1 MTSSYRDPNV
11 TAALAYQAEQEQRRK
26 AQEQPSLLDIA
37 GRTALGLGVAALAG
51 AGVRGVMRRNAVR
64 PINVED
70 LGATEENVRRAARN
84 TPPPP
89 PPSRPAPP
97 AGVGRQ
103 QAAEE
108 FTRQARAERPV
119 GIQQV
124 NIQDLGPTFRTPSA
138 AENRAT
144 LSWLDNVV
152 LPTEEALTRPRL
164 PGVVQTDL
172 SKFPPQFRSYGQ
184 VPQVAEQVASEVK
197 ALPPARTPSTDFL
210 RNQLGSRGY
219 IEQSILD
226 RVAEQSAG
234 DLIDEVTAF
243 SNKEARSEL
252 ARQGASIQSQERKN
266 LWNLVSEIQN
276 ETLVDNQQA
285 RTGFNVNQA
294 INALDAAEDQQTGRV
309 KIQLQRN
316 EDLDLGQVEVL
327 EDIAD
332 EQRNWM
338 MEQDEPINR
347 VAAQLPDG
355 LPVDQAEGLD
365 LRTGERFAIR
375 QADKVFTPRS
385 TLGTTGLVP
394 GQKILLEQEPQ
405 SVTNTSAVR
414 FMEAERDKISR
425 ELNVDD
431 VPVSPQRI
439 DAELAKRLGPQAS
452 TYGPKYT
459 ARAQALQTF
468 ANTGDPI
475 AAETIKRFGLR
486 PVTFETF
493 ENMPAAKKRLFES
506 AAPMSLEGYPST
518 ELQAVVNPIGIKV
531 NAPGFGVVDIST
543 LRKPVVME
551 STARQAD
558 EFIKGAKA
566 DKLNWVQG
574 KINEINEARQGI
586 LLERKERIKT
596 AADNLLVNLEQ
607 AKASGQNNVVDELE
621 NQLDNLRTMYRNP
634 ELVGDYKEFGEGGM
648 RHLNKQLRG
657 VQRSTNEQIAALEK
671 RYPTTLANRTGEAS
685 RVFGELDVNTGEF
698 IPETMEVRSGRSDV
712 DLGRKGGGG
721 RNIAEYTA
729 GERLDEEIRA
739 IQGGGR
745 MRDYDIETGAP
756 IQRWQGDRTNTEP
769 NTIVLSGN
777 KRIPVST
784 DPSVRTGTY
793 TPKRELGTGRTIGVY
808 GVRRDL
814 DPADNP
820 ALKPSQPIYT
830 ESEIVDEASRLAA
843 LSNDAPFANDYESLR
858 EQAIESL
865 GYQQPTPERMASV
878 LLSEQVRKGQVSF
891 PRQSTGPYPS
901 SLLARPVRINFPQET
916 PQQLPLSSNLQQQL
930 ATTLRNTPIDQ
941 EKVARNQATNRHLAN
956 YITTAAQRLEGPETS
971 QSDVRLKGKGQNA
984 LRPYQAP
991 SEAMLQ
997 QLMRVY
1003 R

>member
-26 AQEQPSLLDIA
+26 AQEQPSFIDVA

-51 AGVRGVMRRNAVR
+51 AGIARGLRRNAVR
-64 PINVED
+64 PVTVED
-70 LGATEENVRRAARN
+70 LGAAEKGVRTSARYTTRATA
-84 TPPPP
+84 TP

-97 AGVGRQ
+97 AGVARQ

-119 GIQQV
+119 GINQIR
-124 NIQDLGPTFRTPSA
+124 IQD
-138 AENRAT
+138 
-144 LSWLDNVV
+144 VV
-152 LPTEEALTRPRL
+152 PTEEEFVAYRPD
-164 PGVVQTDL
+164 PKEMV
-172 SKFPPQFRSYGQ
+172 SS
-184 VPQVAEQVASEVK
+184 QVAEARREAATLALLKASQSRREPYQLTLGGEFSPTLQSIRSSEFGPNLTQVRER
-197 ALPPARTPSTDFL
+197 ALGLVPAEAPSRPLTIAPD
-210 RNQLGSRGY
+210 QLNIFSPRSY
-219 IEQSILD
+219 IEQTGSVEPTLK
-226 RVAEQSAG
+226 
-234 DLIDEVTAF
+234 TAP
-243 SNKEARSEL
+243 
-252 ARQGASIQSQERKN
+252 AS
-266 LWNLVSEIQN
+266 LVEKQK
-276 ETLVDNQQA
+276 A
-285 RTGFNVNQA
+285 RTGFTVDQA
-294 INALDAAEDQQTGRV
+294 ANALDAAEDQQTGRM

-316 EDLDLGQVEVL
+316 EDLDMSQVEVL
-327 EDIAD
+327 EDIASQ
-332 EQRNWM
+332 QRNFM
-338 MEQDEPINR
+338 MEQDEPINS
-347 VAAQLPDG
+347 VAVQLPDG
-355 LPVDQAEGLD
+355 LPVDQAEGVD
-365 LRTGERFAIR
+365 LRTGKRY
-375 QADKVFTPRS
+375 
-385 TLGTTGLVP
+385 GTYDEIPPMAPYTFPIVSKTNNPIANAYQNALNKFKSVA
-394 GQKILLEQEPQ
+394 EPQ
-405 SVTNTSAVR
+405 ALVNQQIEQQPQSIANTSAVR
-414 FMEAERDKISR
+414 FMESERDKISR
-425 ELNVDD
+425 ELSNNNI
-431 VPVSPQRI
+431 PVSPQRV

-452 TYGPKYT
+452 SYGSKYT

-475 AAETIKRFGLR
+475 AAETVKRFGLR

-493 ENMPAAKKRLFES
+493 ENMSPEKKRLFES
-506 AAPMSLEGYPST
+506 SAPMSLEGYPST
-518 ELQAVVNPIGIKV
+518 ELQAVINPTGIKV

-558 EFIKGAKA
+558 EFVEGAKA

-574 KINEINEARQGI
+574 KINEIEGAKQGI

-607 AKASGQNNVVDELE
+607 AKANGQNDVADELE
-621 NQLDNLRTMYRNP
+621 SQLDNLRTLYKNP

-648 RHLNKQLRG
+648 RHLNAQLRG
-657 VQRSTNEQIAALEK
+657 VQRSTNEQISALEK

-769 NTIVLSGN
+769 NTIVPSGN

-843 LSNDAPFANDYESLR
+843 LSNDAPFANDYELLR
-858 EQAIESL
+858 EQAVESL
-865 GYQQPTPERMASV
+865 GYQQPTSERRASV
-878 LLSEQVRKGQVSF
+878 LLSEQVRKGQLSF
-891 PRQSTGPYPS
+891 PQQNINSYPS
-901 SLLARPVRINFPQET
+901 SLLARPVRINFPEET
-916 PQQLPLSSNLQQQL
+916 IKPSPVQLSLPSDVVPATAAAARVRITPADQAAQQLEAYMGKLQRGRTSPL
-930 ATTLRNTPIDQ
+930 
-941 EKVARNQATNRHLAN
+941 
-956 YITTAAQRLEGPETS
+956 TS
-971 QSDVRLKGKGQNA
+971 QVRIQ
-984 LRPYQAP
+984 P
-991 SEAMLQ
+991 SLF
-997 QLMRVY
+997 
-1003 R
+1003 